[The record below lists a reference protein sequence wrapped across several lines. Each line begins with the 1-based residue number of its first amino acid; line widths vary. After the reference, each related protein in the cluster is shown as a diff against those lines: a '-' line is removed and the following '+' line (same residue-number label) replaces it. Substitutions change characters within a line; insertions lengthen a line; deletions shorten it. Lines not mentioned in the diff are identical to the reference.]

1 MKKHIYTIMMG
12 TLGLFALSG
21 CDSNVVATDEGQQQP
36 ILFSAGLPEAQ
47 TSAAGTRAVNTP
59 FMDNQ
64 IAIVAANAEIGT
76 PTSPATDWSSLYLN
90 HEIGNV
96 GAKTYVNGYDEYP
109 ITLANAPKYWP
120 FNPDKYLSFVAYSPI
135 AGKSNISQTNMTL
148 TVAHGTDGTFFP
160 DLLYTGTV
168 GNYNKTNKAVRLDF
182 QHAMAKVVV
191 KVMALDKDG
200 NEMTDNTKLPLKNL
214 HITSLVL
221 NTKVTTGTF
230 GLVSS
235 QWTLTDP
242 GSSASPSVTYTLVS
256 AATPT
261 SVPYTNS
268 ATSVCYLLPATS
280 AVNTVALSSLTIKLK
295 EDGVTDEVGG
305 EFPLSSFKQID
316 GKPVTLEMGKT
327 TVLLVKLQYS
337 DIPTDNVKI
346 KLMGQLVEWDYKGTS
361 TVVIE

>member
-1 MKKHIYTIMMG
+1 MARKLKQTPISF
-12 TLGLFALSG
+12 LLSG
-21 CDSNVVATDEGQQQP
+21 KRPLRD
-36 ILFSAGLPEAQ
+36 
-47 TSAAGTRAVNTP
+47 
-59 FMDNQ
+59 
-64 IAIVAANAEIGT
+64 
-76 PTSPATDWSSLYLN
+76 
-90 HEIGNV
+90 
-96 GAKTYVNGYDEYP
+96 
-109 ITLANAPKYWP
+109 
-120 FNPDKYLSFVAYSPI
+120 
-135 AGKSNISQTNMTL
+135 
-148 TVAHGTDGTFFP
+148 
-160 DLLYTGTV
+160 
-168 GNYNKTNKAVRLDF
+168 
-182 QHAMAKVVV
+182 
-191 KVMALDKDG
+191 
-200 NEMTDNTKLPLKNL
+200 TKLPLKNL

-327 TVLLVKLQYS
+327 TVIAKDTPGFIVNRIARPFYGEALRIYEEGIADIATIDAAMRQLNFRMGPFELMDLIGNDVNHAVSCSVYEQMNKNERFKPSYIQEQKVKEGKLGKKSGEGFYKYS
-337 DIPTDNVKI
+337 P
-346 KLMGQLVEWDYKGTS
+346 
-361 TVVIE
+361 